1 MNNRTNT
8 KHSKSSRL
16 ARIERKCD
24 IILSELSAIRNSG
37 RPDRCSIDESIER
50 MHIASRRM
58 RAEAEHDARVLRKMF
73 LFK

>member
-1 MNNRTNT
+1 MNSHRNNKNR
-8 KHSKSSRL
+8 KPSRL
-16 ARIERKCD
+16 AHIERKCD
-24 IILSELSAIRNSG
+24 IILSELTAIRNG
-37 RPDRCSIDESIER
+37 VRPDRSSIDESIER